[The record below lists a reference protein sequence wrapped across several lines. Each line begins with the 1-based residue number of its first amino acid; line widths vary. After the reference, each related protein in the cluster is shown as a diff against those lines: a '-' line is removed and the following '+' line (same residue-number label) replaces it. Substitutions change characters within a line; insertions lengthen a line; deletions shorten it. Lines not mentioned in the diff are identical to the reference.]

1 MLIEGLCFQPS
12 PIILT
17 ENISRAEPRGGP
29 RGFAALCRLTP
40 LCFTPKMFRAELTP
54 GRHVTLSRDA
64 HQPFC
69 ISSVCDLPA
78 DCSPEDTQVT
88 LSQIPLWSLCLSI
101 YPLVHLID
109 ILVESLLSG
118 EGSSAIQIKSP
129 DSGQTSRVCI
139 PHCTAYGV
147 GCLVMGE
154 SLAPL
159 CVPGFC
165 GWRGS

>member
-1 MLIEGLCFQPS
+1 MLIEGLCFQLS

-40 LCFTPKMFRAELTP
+40 LCFTPKMFRAESTP
-54 GRHVTLSRDA
+54 GRHMTKSHDA
-64 HQPFC
+64 HQPLC
-69 ISSVCDLPA
+69 ISVCDLPA

-88 LSQIPLWSLCLSI
+88 LSRIPLWSLCLSI

-118 EGSSAIQIKSP
+118 EGSSVIQIKSP
-129 DSGQTSRVCI
+129 DQARH
-139 PHCTAYGV
+139 PEFAFPTALPT
-147 GCLVMGE
+147 GCLVMGKLLE
-154 SLAPL
+154 PL
-159 CVPGFC
+159 CMPGFC